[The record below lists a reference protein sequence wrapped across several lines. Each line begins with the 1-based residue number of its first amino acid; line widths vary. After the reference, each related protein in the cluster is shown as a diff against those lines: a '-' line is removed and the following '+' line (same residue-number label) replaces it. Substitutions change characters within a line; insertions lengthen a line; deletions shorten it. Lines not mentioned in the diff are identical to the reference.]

1 MGDVLTHHDVCEQF
15 FANREPSLGE
25 WRELRAAG
33 VPLDALCRP
42 QMVLAGDII
51 VDGPHSF
58 GFAAKAG
65 AAAQSEHSSSPS
77 PMRVIASSTLPPGNP
92 PGNG

>member
-1 MGDVLTHHDVCEQF
+1 M
-15 FANREPSLGE
+15 FASSSSRNREPSLGE

-42 QMVLAGDII
+42 EMVLAGDLI

-58 GFAAKAG
+58 GFAAEAG
-65 AAAQSEHSSSPS
+65 AASGEHSSLPS
-77 PMRVIASSTLPPGNP
+77 PMRVIASSTLPPGSR
-92 PGNG
+92 PGTG

>member
-1 MGDVLTHHDVCEQF
+1 MGDVLTQHDVREQF

-42 QMVLAGDII
+42 QMVLA
-51 VDGPHSF
+51 
-58 GFAAKAG
+58 ARRG
-65 AAAQSEHSSSPS
+65 AAQREHSSLRS
-77 PMRVIASSTLPPGNP
+77 PMRVIGSSTLPPGSR